1 MVYCVKCRHVF
12 PEYKEIGE
20 KIKDAAPHPFTTVL
34 GPAVRV
40 ILDGP
45 LAVLLDIQT
54 WESALSFLE
63 LQKVRSGS
71 RRDAL
76 NVARFPC
83 PICREFI
90 RWRRGDSD
98 KGSVIRPGEP
108 NWRGGSNRFL
118 LD

>member
-1 MVYCVKCRHVF
+1 MVYCKKCRHVF
-12 PEYKEIGE
+12 PEYREVGQ

-63 LQKVRSGS
+63 LQEIRSGS

-90 RWRRGDSD
+90 EWKRGDRD
-98 KGSVIRPGEP
+98 KGSVIRPGEL

-118 LD
+118 LE